1 MSNPHTHG
9 AAKIRLALA
18 CALVM
23 LASTAM
29 ADDQKSALIKAMNA
43 NGCMMTTAQANVQ
56 MPQLG
61 IDRPTAI
68 RLSREMMA
76 EGIATFAS
84 DEETL
89 LLLPPACTS
98 G

>member
-1 MSNPHTHG
+1 MKQLTV
-9 AAKIRLALA
+9 AL
-18 CALVM
+18 L
-23 LASTAM
+23 LTGLGTTAF
-29 ADDQKSALIKAMNA
+29 ADTQKEALIKAMQA

-61 IDRPTAI
+61 IDRPTAV

-76 EGIATFAS
+76 EGIAGFAS

-89 LLLPPACTS
+89 LLLPPACTK
-98 G
+98 